1 MRSAVS
7 RAAVAVYVCLTA
19 QAVSMGALAVFEEVR
34 GRRLAHQIAAFGGDP
49 HAPGARQVVGAVTVF
64 AIVMMAVAATTAAAA
79 VAYVVWSRR
88 LRQAPHGQY
97 SGSGLGLAAAWLVP
111 GVNLVVPP
119 LLVDRAWREL
129 AGERPAR
136 DARSRA
142 RWLVLLTC
150 WWLSWLVALFL
161 VFVRPA
167 HSGRDLTGVG
177 LTDLAAT
184 VVAAILCAATVRE
197 LTALSEAPHRQAPHR
212 PVVGPELPELAC
224 QSRRWS
230 SRGGP
235 MSE

>member
-1 MRSAVS
+1 MS
-7 RAAVAVYVCLTA
+7 RAAVAVYACLA
-19 QAVSMGALAVFEEVR
+19 VQAVTMASLAVFEEVR

-64 AIVMMAVAATTAAAA
+64 AIVMMAVAATTTAAA
-79 VAYVVWSRR
+79 VAYLVWSRR
-88 LRQAPHGQY
+88 VRQAPQSGYSGY
-97 SGSGLGLAAAWLVP
+97 SGSGLGLVAAWLLP

-150 WWLSWLVALFL
+150 WWLSWLAALFL

-184 VVAAILCAATVRE
+184 IVAAILCAATVRE
-197 LTALSEAPHRQAPHR
+197 LTALREAPHR